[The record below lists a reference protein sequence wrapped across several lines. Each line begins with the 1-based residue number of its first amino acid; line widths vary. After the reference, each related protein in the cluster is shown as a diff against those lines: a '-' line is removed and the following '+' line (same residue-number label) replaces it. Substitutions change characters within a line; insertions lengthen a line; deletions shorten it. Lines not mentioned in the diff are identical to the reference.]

1 MLYLITITI
10 TLAVLFFAVWNF
22 KKNAKEKPQSSV
34 VTTLAIFVFLILILM
49 VLKTYNDYQLYIAI
63 TQRDTNV
70 EYALLTDV
78 LVLIIGGCILYLKN
92 FMYLDSV
99 KEEKSRL
106 ELKEYQTNSFRKN
119 ENGDNIK

>member
-70 EYALLTDV
+70 EYALFTDV

-106 ELKEYQTNSFRKN
+106 ELKEYQTDSFRKE
-119 ENGDNIK
+119 ENGDNTK

>member
-22 KKNAKEKPQSSV
+22 KKNAKDKPQSSV

-99 KEEKSRL
+99 KEEKIRL
-106 ELKEYQTNSFRKN
+106 ELKEYQADSFRKK